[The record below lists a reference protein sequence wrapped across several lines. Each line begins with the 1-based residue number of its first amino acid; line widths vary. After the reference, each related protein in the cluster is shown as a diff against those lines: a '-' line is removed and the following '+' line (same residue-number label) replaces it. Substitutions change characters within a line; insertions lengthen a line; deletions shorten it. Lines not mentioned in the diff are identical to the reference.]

1 MEPSVSVSI
10 IVPVY
15 NVENYLGKC
24 VNSLRNQTYK
34 NIEIILI
41 DDGSTDHCPQ
51 MCEDFTSLDCR
62 IKAVHKANGGASSAR
77 KAGLSMALGDYI
89 MFVDGDDWID
99 IQTVQCC
106 VEAAIKERA
115 DCVLFSYVREYEDRS
130 LPNLLFERDYQ
141 FDSVDSENKIHRRL
155 IGPVQEE
162 LKNPQKLDNF
172 SSVCMKL
179 YRRDVAKKG
188 RIVSERVIGSSED
201 TVFNLYALDG
211 CRNISYINSCFY
223 HYRKT
228 NVRSL
233 TSQYKSDLVD
243 KWDKLYEIFE
253 EYISATGNL
262 ETYREAFLNRIACG
276 VIGLGLNEINAPKSF
291 AQKSK
296 SLRVIL
302 QKPLYREAL
311 KQLNIHACPIH
322 WKLFFTLCKTE
333 SCLLLTILL
342 LVINQLRSKVA
353 G

>member
-1 MEPSVSVSI
+1 MELSALVSI

-15 NVENYLGKC
+15 NVEDYLGKC
-24 VNSLRNQTYK
+24 VNSLQEQTYK

-41 DDGSTDHCPQ
+41 DDGSQDHCPQ
-51 MCEDFTSLDCR
+51 VCENLASVDSR
-62 IKAVHKANGGASSAR
+62 IKVVHKANGGLSSAR
-77 KAGLSMALGDYI
+77 KAGLSVALGDYV

-99 IQTVQCC
+99 NQTVQCC
-106 VEAAIKERA
+106 VEIAVKDQA

-130 LPNLLFERDYQ
+130 LPNPLFERDYQ
-141 FDSVDSENKIHRRL
+141 FNSLDSENKIHRRL

-162 LKNPQKLDNF
+162 LQTPQKLDNF

-179 YRRDVAKKG
+179 YRTDVARKG
-188 RIVSERVIGSSED
+188 RIVSERVVGSSED

-211 CRNISYINSCFY
+211 CKNISYINSCFY

-253 EYISATGNL
+253 EYMSATGNS
-262 ETYREAFLNRIACG
+262 EAYREAFLNRVACG
-276 VIGLGLNEINAPKSF
+276 LIGLGLNEINASESLIK
-291 AQKSK
+291 KSK
-296 SLRVIL
+296 SIKAIL
-302 QKPLYREAL
+302 QRPLYREAL
-311 KQLNIHACPIH
+311 KQLNIQLCPIH